1 MTIRRRRTAGRRLLI
16 AVLCLAQLAFA
27 DTTLAQP
34 AGDRSGALVV
44 FPFLVSL
51 SVPALETRVFLANAG
66 TSSVSLHC
74 FFENLVGSC
83 EIDPGQ
89 ACAAD
94 SECSAGRCIQGYA
107 ENNFQVSSFPAGQV
121 LAWAVASGLS
131 GIAPPVSEFIGMLRC
146 VAVGPDLQ
154 TPVAAQLE
162 GRTEIYN
169 TNAPTGSGIASYNA
183 YTFASNGGNSDSV
196 LEIGSEYS
204 ACPATNVLEHSF
216 QGANDPIS
224 GASLSTTLVLAT
236 CSADY
241 QIQAPVETLA
251 HFTVINEFAQRTGT
265 SKRFFSQLVADLS
278 SIHPTLFQ
286 AATQGSLAGQTL
298 IRSVGDPVLGVAV
311 EAAQDG
317 VAFSVAAHELPYI
330 GISSQPNV
338 AVVLPPAN

>member
-1 MTIRRRRTAGRRLLI
+1 MTSSRLLI
-16 AVLCLAQLAFA
+16 AVLCIMQWAFTDA
-27 DTTLAQP
+27 TMAQP

-44 FPFLVSL
+44 FPFVLSL
-51 SVPALETRVFLANAG
+51 SGPALETRVFLANAG

-83 EIDPGQ
+83 EIDPEQ

-94 SECSAGRCIQGYA
+94 SECSGGRCIQGYA
-107 ENNFQVSSFPAGQV
+107 ESNFEVLYFPAGQV
-121 LAWAVASGLS
+121 LAWAVASGLP
-131 GIAPPVSEFIGMLRC
+131 GVAPPVSEFIGMLRC

-169 TNAPTGSGIASYNA
+169 SNAPAGPGIASYNA
-183 YTFASNGGNSDSV
+183 YTFARNGGNGDSV

-204 ACPATNVLEHSF
+204 ACPASNVLQHSF
-216 QGANDPIS
+216 QGASDPVS
-224 GASLSTTLVLAT
+224 SASLSTTLVLAT

-241 QIQAPVETLA
+241 ELQTPIETLV

-265 SKRFFSQLVADLS
+265 SKRFSSQLVADLS

-286 AATQGSLAGQTL
+286 ASTQGSLAGQTL
-298 IRSVGDPVLGVAV
+298 IRSVNDPVLGIAIEVAQT
-311 EAAQDG
+311 ANG
-317 VAFSVAAHELPYI
+317 FSVAAHELPYLGTSI
-330 GISSQPNV
+330 QPNV